1 LLVGPD
7 PNYVWLTT
15 AWTLALAVCSLP
27 WGRLSDIFGRRWF
40 LIGGNRLCLIG
51 AIMGSCAQNVT
62 TLIIGNA
69 FVGLAVPAQLGFTIA
84 LAELV
89 PKKSRGYLNAGLF
102 CASLPFAT
110 FGTVIARALA
120 TNTKAGWRWCY
131 YLNVIT
137 TILAIVLFFFFYH
150 PPSFGQL
157 HTRSSKIQVLKT
169 LDYVS
174 IFLFTTGLTL
184 VLLSLSWGGQQY
196 RLVSGEALGTLLGG
210 VTLLAAFATWGTSFI
225 LLVIAQTLT
234 IIKKYL
240 ERETRSFQC
249 ASSKTAATSA
259 LSGLQWLDI

>member
-1 LLVGPD
+1 
-7 PNYVWLTT
+7 
-15 AWTLALAVCSLP
+15 
-27 WGRLSDIFGRRWF
+27 
-40 LIGGNRLCLIG
+40 
-51 AIMGSCAQNVT
+51 MGSCAQNVT

-89 PKKSRGYLNAGLF
+89 PKKARGYLNAGLF

-137 TILAIVLFFFFYH
+137 TILAIALFFFFYH

-157 HTRSSKIQVLKT
+157 HTKSSKIQVLKT
-169 LDYVS
+169 LDYGG
-174 IFLFTTGLTL
+174 IFLFTAGLTL
-184 VLLSLSWGGQQY
+184 FLLSLSWGDQQY
-196 RLVSGEALGTLLGG
+196 RRVSGEVLGTLLGG
-210 VTLLAAFATWGTSFI
+210 VALLGAFATWGTCSI
-225 LLVIAQTLT
+225 SLGIIQKLT

-240 ERETRSFQC
+240 ERETHSFQC
-249 ASSKTAATSA
+249 ASSKTAVTSA
-259 LSGLQWLDI
+259 LS